1 MYIYVYIYIY
11 IYMYNVCIYMYI
23 YIYIYIYKDVFTFVI
38 CVNKLLNACVLVIS
52 RMCALILGG

>member
-1 MYIYVYIYIY
+1 MYVYI
-11 IYMYNVCIYMYI
+11 CI